1 MSKVFATSDHH
12 FGHKAIC
19 KYRDRFKT
27 PDEHDEYIME
37 QYKKVI
43 GKRDTVYFLGDI
55 AFTEEGLDKIATL
68 PGHKRLI
75 MGNHCFQHYKG
86 YQDKI
91 FEVFEEVMGS
101 KKYKGVWLTHIP
113 IHPEE
118 LRSNYCIHGHGHT
131 FELADTRYQSV
142 CLEIT
147 DYKPVEIKDVIAEL
161 ARKNPEYEKARIE
174 LRESRFKREEM

>member
-1 MSKVFATSDHH
+1 MSKVFTTSDYH

-19 KYRDRFKT
+19 KYRDQFKT

-37 QYKKVI
+37 QFRKVV
-43 GKRDTVYFLGDI
+43 GKRDLTYFLGDM

-68 PGHKRLI
+68 PGRKRLI

-86 YQDKI
+86 YQSKV
-91 FEVFEEVMGS
+91 FEVFEEVLGS
-101 KKYKGVWLTHIP
+101 KKYKGAWLTHIP
-113 IHPEE
+113 IHPDE
-118 LRSNYCIHGHGHT
+118 LRGNYCIHGHGHT
-131 FELADTRYQSV
+131 FELDDSRYQSV

-161 ARKNPEYEKARIE
+161 AQKNPEYEKARIE
-174 LRESRFKREEM
+174 QKESRFQREEM